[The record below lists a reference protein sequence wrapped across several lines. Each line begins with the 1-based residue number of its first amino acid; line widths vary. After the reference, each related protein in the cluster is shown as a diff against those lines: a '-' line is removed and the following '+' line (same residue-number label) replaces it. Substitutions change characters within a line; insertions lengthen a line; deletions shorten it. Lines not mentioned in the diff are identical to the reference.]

1 MNKKTK
7 VIIPALL
14 ASSIMLGACKP
25 YNAPKYVTI
34 QPNQTAFVIPL
45 TGKTSNQKQFESEK
59 YLSSMQVASKR
70 IEVPREWMKTGRLSG
85 SGEYIDTVKVIVV
98 DRYPETRE
106 WANKKS
112 FIGESKDS
120 VKFEQGISAT
130 AQIEE
135 ADAAKFLYKYS
146 GKTLKEVM
154 DKEIKNKVGSLLL
167 EKYSEMTIE
176 DIRSD
181 KKSVLSYVEKAVVPY
196 FKERGITL
204 SNLGFIGDMKY
215 TDAKIQD
222 AINKKF
228 NAEEN
233 AKAQAIESA
242 ADVKKAKAEAEANTI
257 RANSMKQIKEVR
269 ELELKERELEN
280 QAKAI
285 EKWDGKLPEV
295 STSADS
301 IISLPSS
308 K

>member
-1 MNKKTK
+1 MNKRTTTLLGA
-7 VIIPALL
+7 VL
-14 ASSIMLGACKP
+14 ASSLLLGACKP
-25 YNAPKYVTI
+25 YDKPEFVTI
-34 QPNQTAFVIPL
+34 KPNQTAFVIPL
-45 TGKTSNQKQFESEK
+45 EGKTSEQGQFESES
-59 YLSSMQVASKR
+59 YLEESQVATKR
-70 IEVPREWMKTGRLSG
+70 IEVPHKWVKTGRMSG
-85 SGEYIDTVKVIVV
+85 SGEYMDTIKVIVV

-106 WANKKS
+106 WANKKA

-146 GKTLKEVM
+146 GKSLEEVM
-154 DKEIKNKVGSLLL
+154 DKEIKNKVGSVLL
-167 EKYSEMTIE
+167 EKYSSMTIE
-176 DIRSD
+176 EIRAN
-181 KKSVLSYVEKAVVPY
+181 KKSVLTYVEKEVLPY

-204 SNLGFIGDMKY
+204 SNIGFIGDMKY
-215 TDAKIQD
+215 TDSKIQE

-257 RANSMKQIKEVR
+257 RSKSMKEIQEMR
-269 ELELKERELEN
+269 ELTLKEKELDN
-280 QAKAI
+280 QAKLI
-285 EKWDGKLPEV
+285 EQWDGKLPQVEG
-295 STSADS
+295 SDS
-301 IISLPSS
+301 IINLPNL

>member
-1 MNKKTK
+1 MNKRTK
-7 VIIPALL
+7 VILGTVLTSAIL
-14 ASSIMLGACKP
+14 LGACKP
-25 YNAPKYVTI
+25 YDKPEFVTI
-34 QPNQTAFVIPL
+34 KPNQTAFVIPL
-45 TGKTSNQKQFESEK
+45 EGKTSEQSQFESES
-59 YLSSMQVASKR
+59 YLSDMQVATKR
-70 IEVPREWMKTGRLSG
+70 IEVPHKWVKTGRMSG
-85 SGEYIDTVKVIVV
+85 SGEYMDTVKVIVV

-106 WANKKS
+106 WANKKA

-146 GKTLKEVM
+146 GKTLEEVM
-154 DKEIKNKVGSLLL
+154 DKEIKNKVGSVLL
-167 EKYSEMTIE
+167 ERYSSMTIE
-176 DIRSD
+176 EIRAN
-181 KKSVLSYVEKAVVPY
+181 KKSVISYVEKAVLPY

-204 SNLGFIGDMKY
+204 SNIGFIGDMKY
-215 TDAKIQD
+215 TDSKIQE

-257 RANSMKQIKEVR
+257 RSKSMKEIQEMR
-269 ELELKERELEN
+269 ELTLKEKELDN
-280 QAKAI
+280 QAKLI
-285 EKWDGKLPEV
+285 EQWDGQLPQVEG
-295 STSADS
+295 SDS
-301 IISLPSS
+301 IINLPSL